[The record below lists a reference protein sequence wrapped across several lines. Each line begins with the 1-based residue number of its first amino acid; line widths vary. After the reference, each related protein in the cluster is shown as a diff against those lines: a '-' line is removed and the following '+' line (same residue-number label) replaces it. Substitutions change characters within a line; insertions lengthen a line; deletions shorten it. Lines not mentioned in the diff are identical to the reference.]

1 MKTYTT
7 IIKTILP
14 LFVVIGMAGAVQ
26 AQVSATAS
34 ASANITTALA
44 LTKDADINFGTVAAT
59 TTAPVY
65 LDPTDVSQST
75 NVGNSRTL
83 GEFTVGAA
91 NASVI
96 DLTFDQKVTLS
107 DGPTNNL
114 YLLAQVAGSES
125 GTNMA
130 DLGATGTAQLTT
142 SSGGAFKLAIGGY
155 LVEDGSDT
163 FASPGNLSGIPT
175 GNYTGTFNASIIY
188 N

>member
-44 LTKDADINFGTVAAT
+44 LTNDANINFGTVAAT
-59 TTAPVY
+59 TTTPVY

-83 GEFTVGAA
+83 GEFTVSAA
-91 NASVI
+91 AADDI
-96 DLTFDQKVTLS
+96 KLTFDQKVTLT
-107 DGPTNNL
+107 DGSSNNL

-125 GTNMA
+125 GTSMA
-130 DLGATGTAQLTT
+130 DLGSTGTAVFTT
-142 SSGGAFKLAIGGY
+142 SSGGAFKLAVGGY
-155 LVEDGSDT
+155 LVQGVSNT
-163 FASPGNLSGIPT
+163 FASPGNLSGVPT
-175 GNYTGTFNASIIY
+175 GSYTGTFNASIIY

>member
-26 AQVSATAS
+26 AQVSATAQ

-59 TTAPVY
+59 TTSPVY
-65 LDPTDVSQST
+65 LNPTDVSQST

-91 NASVI
+91 PADEI
-96 DLTFDQKVTLS
+96 KITFDQKVTLTSGS
-107 DGPTNNL
+107 DNL

-125 GTNMA
+125 GTSML
-130 DLGATGTAQLTT
+130 DLGATGTALFTT
-142 SSGGAFKLAIGGY
+142 SSGRVFKLAVGGY
-155 LVEDGSDT
+155 LVEDETDT
-163 FASPGNLSGIPT
+163 FASPGNLSGVPT
-175 GNYTGTFNASIIY
+175 GNYTGTFNAEIIY